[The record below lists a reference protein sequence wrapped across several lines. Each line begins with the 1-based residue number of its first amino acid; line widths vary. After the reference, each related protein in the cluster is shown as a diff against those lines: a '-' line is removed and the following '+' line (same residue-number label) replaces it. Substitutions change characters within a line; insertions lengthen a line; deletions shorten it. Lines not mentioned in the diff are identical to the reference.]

1 MEMTQEIRSTGPL
14 ATHVRANVS
23 PLPGLVAFGLALVA
37 IILQASQGGGG
48 VNPGASQGE
57 IAAAY
62 TVAPAFSVWAGAY
75 LQVLALLSLG
85 VFLVSLVGALPAGE
99 HDRLSSVR
107 PTASAFA
114 MTFVALTLAG
124 FVVGGLARFRAG
136 STADIS
142 ALVAVVDVHVALY
155 IASWAVLGVA
165 MLATS
170 ALILNGGGLPR
181 WSGWT
186 AVVIGVL
193 ALLAVAI
200 PQSPLAS
207 LPTLLVLLWA
217 AAQAAVVQRR
227 PSAPRES

>member
-1 MEMTQEIRSTGPL
+1 MKITQAIRSTSPL

-23 PLPGLVAFGLALVA
+23 PLPGLIAFGLTLVA

-48 VNPGASQGE
+48 VDPGASPGA

-62 TVAPAFSVWAGAY
+62 TVAPTFSVWAGAY
-75 LQVLALLSLG
+75 LQVLALMSLG
-85 VFLVSLVGALPAGE
+85 VFLVSLVRALPTGE
-99 HDRLSSVR
+99 HDRLASLRS
-107 PTASAFA
+107 TASAFA

-124 FVVGGLARFRAG
+124 FAVGGLARFRAG

-155 IASWAVLGVA
+155 IASWAALGVA
-165 MLATS
+165 MLAMS
-170 ALILNGGGLPR
+170 ALILQGGGLPR

-186 AVVIGVL
+186 AAAIGIL

-207 LPTLLVLLWA
+207 LPNLLVLLWA
-217 AAQAAVVQRR
+217 AAQSAVVRRR
-227 PSAPRES
+227 PSALQES